1 MNKQIMMDGAAA
13 GLLLLGAC
21 QKGDGGGSNGINPIR
36 QLIQQNRA
44 AAEQQNV
51 LNAATGG
58 QIFGSKGTIITLAP
72 NAFRY
77 DNGNVVSG
85 NVTVKLLEAYDLG
98 DMVWLNMRTV
108 AQAGSQKVAL
118 QSGGEIRLRAE
129 VNGEQ
134 VTVAPGLAQVFFPE
148 DQFDPLMR
156 AFLGEEDDDGDILWE
171 DVGELAQDTGVAV
184 LDSIGGGGG
193 GWIPGNFYNEPWPA
207 SNGFNDTW
215 PDYAFMNCDHP
226 LPPGGDSTD
235 VTILLP
241 QGTNN
246 WSTSVW
252 IVLPSINCMVY
263 MEQYIT
269 GGVKA
274 GMPVRI
280 GLQGTIVALRE
291 EAGQYY
297 SSFTPITVTDGMQQ
311 LIDLQPTTLAQYQQ
325 QLQSL

>member
-1 MNKQIMMDGAAA
+1 MTKNDILPALAAVV
-13 GLLLLGAC
+13 LLSGC
-21 QKGDGGGSNGINPIR
+21 QKSGDGPEGINPIR
-36 QLIQQNRA
+36 ELIEQNRA
-44 AAEQQNV
+44 AAQQQFV
-51 LNAATGG
+51 LDASLGG
-58 QIFGSKGTIITLAP
+58 QLFGAKGTIITVSP

-77 DNGNVVSG
+77 DNGNLVNGSVS
-85 NVTVKLLEAYDLG
+85 VKLLEAYDLG

-108 AQAGSQKVAL
+108 ARNGTQRIAL
-118 QSGGEIRLRAE
+118 QSGGEIALRAE
-129 VNGEQ
+129 SNGQ
-134 VTVAPGLAQVFFPE
+134 LVTVAPGLAQVYFPE

-156 AFLGEEDDDGDILWE
+156 AFVGEEDSDGDLLWE
-171 DVGELAQDTGVAV
+171 DVGELAQDSGVAL
-184 LDSIGGGGG
+184 LDSIGGGG

-207 SNGFNDTW
+207 SNGFNETW

-252 IVLPSINCMVY
+252 IVLPTINCMVY
-263 MEQYIT
+263 MEQYIA

-291 EAGQYY
+291 ENGQYF
-297 SSFTPITVTDGMQQ
+297 SSFSPITITDGMQQ
-311 LIDLQPTTLAQYQQ
+311 LIDLQPTTLSQYQQ
-325 QLQSL
+325 QLQTL